1 MGSAGVA
8 RHLACCGSKKLIEN
22 RVSVVI
28 LNLRLPAAARVV
40 LFLFSRRWA
49 TPLCMI
55 NSVAGLAARGRQN
68 VQFIDV
74 TGEKVLSER
83 VGLWVVATR
92 NIKKGEELL
101 ENYRGI

>member
-1 MGSAGVA
+1 
-8 RHLACCGSKKLIEN
+8 
-22 RVSVVI
+22 
-28 LNLRLPAAARVV
+28 
-40 LFLFSRRWA
+40 
-49 TPLCMI
+49 MI

-74 TGEKVLSER
+74 TGEKVPSER